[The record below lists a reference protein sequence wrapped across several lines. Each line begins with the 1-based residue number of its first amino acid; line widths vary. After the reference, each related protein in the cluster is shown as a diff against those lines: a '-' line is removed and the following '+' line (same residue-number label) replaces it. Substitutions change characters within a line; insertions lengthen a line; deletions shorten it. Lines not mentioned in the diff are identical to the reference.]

1 MEWWGNQISLMKKTL
16 LFILFSIAIT
26 ASHAQVNM
34 GVKLNWTA
42 NKFVFVPSDE
52 QNIFG
57 STSSFSTDMFGLSGG
72 LIGNYKVRPH
82 FSVQSEL
89 IYDATHTSYYEILSY
104 TNSTGELDN
113 VSNGYDV
120 KLNYL
125 ELPIMGKY
133 SWGNKTTVDIAAGGF
148 VGYLLSGQ
156 KSTPYGAI
164 NLPEDTIYGYYQYH
178 VNKTLDYPTHNA
190 RSEYT
195 SFNAGILLACGVT
208 IDDRI
213 ILEIRLNR
221 GLVNIS
227 KSDLTKINTLQ
238 AQLTVGWYVFRQKKT
253 AE

>member
-16 LFILFSIAIT
+16 LFILFSFVVT
-26 ASHAQVNM
+26 AANAQLNI
-34 GVKLNWTA
+34 GAKLNWTV
-42 NKFVFVPSDE
+42 NKFGFAPSDK

-89 IYDATHTSYYEILSY
+89 IYDAMHTSYYEILSY

-156 KSTPYGAI
+156 KSTSSGRI
-164 NLPEDTIYGYYQYH
+164 NLPQDSTNG
-178 VNKTLDYPTHNA
+178 NKTLDYPTHNA

-208 IDDRI
+208 LDDRI
-213 ILEIRLNR
+213 FLEIRLNR

-253 AE
+253 TE